1 MFALVDARGY
11 SMFPLGS
18 AHREALVAPNWDKE
32 KLWGGVVVGGNLLIA
47 FLLWSLK
54 FYTLNHFYRRHLFI
68 RPRYVFLYL
77 VYILFVVFVDIVV
90 FSSLCV
96 IYVYNVLLHKKC
108 ICSIPR
114 LSYFWINPRSKRHH
128 IDIMCVDPTP
138 IGRRIDAHDV
148 NMMSFWC

>member
-1 MFALVDARGY
+1 M
-11 SMFPLGS
+11 
-18 AHREALVAPNWDKE
+18 
-32 KLWGGVVVGGNLLIA
+32 VVGGNLLIA

-114 LSYFWINPRSKRHH
+114 LSYFSESIRDQNDIILTSCASIRS
-128 IDIMCVDPTP
+128 PS
-138 IGRRIDAHDV
+138 DV
-148 NMMSFWC
+148 GSMHMMSI